1 MNSIISNIL
10 ASSIMITSGL
20 YKVQIAFSTDT
31 IYILL
36 SSLSYDC
43 SNTLFNLICAPCVL
57 AIAKTLW
64 FLSKYCT
71 LVVVLPLPGGPTIVV
86 VMSNNY
92 YLS

>member
-20 YKVQIAFSTDT
+20 YKVQTAFSTDT

-36 SSLSYDC
+36 GSLSYDY

-57 AIAKTLW
+57 AIAKTL
-64 FLSKYCT
+64 
-71 LVVVLPLPGGPTIVV
+71 
-86 VMSNNY
+86 
-92 YLS
+92 